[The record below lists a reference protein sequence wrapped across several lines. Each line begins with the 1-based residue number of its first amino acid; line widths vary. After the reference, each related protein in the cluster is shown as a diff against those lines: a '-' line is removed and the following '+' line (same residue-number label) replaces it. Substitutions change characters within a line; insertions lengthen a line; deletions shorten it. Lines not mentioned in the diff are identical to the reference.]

1 MHLVP
6 DYEEPPPETTT
17 RRHPIRW
24 AIIVIAL
31 ILILANWRV
40 VLATL
45 AIVTFVCILLGFI
58 VVVALIRKATRP
70 IGQLSLLDV
79 AVLTSVYRR
88 WESAKANH
96 RMRRESFVGR

>member
-6 DYEEPPPETTT
+6 DYEETPPETTT

-24 AIIVIAL
+24 AVILIAS
-31 ILILANWRV
+31 ILILANLRV

-45 AIVTFVCILLGFI
+45 AIAAFVSVLFGFI
-58 VVVALIRKATRP
+58 VVVTLIRKATRP
-70 IGQLSLLDV
+70 IGELSLLDV

-88 WESAKANH
+88 WESVKASH
-96 RMRRESFVGR
+96 RMRRDSVIGR